1 MKHLFYVF
9 YVLTFSGAVFVTG
22 MFIGQLLE
30 RFWSRR
36 EEKAKLEATD
46 IQMDPIGV
54 SLRDATVVKTEKAN

>member
-9 YVLTFSGAVFVTG
+9 YVLTFSGVVFVTG

>member
-54 SLRDATVVKTEKAN
+54 SLRDATVVKTEKAK